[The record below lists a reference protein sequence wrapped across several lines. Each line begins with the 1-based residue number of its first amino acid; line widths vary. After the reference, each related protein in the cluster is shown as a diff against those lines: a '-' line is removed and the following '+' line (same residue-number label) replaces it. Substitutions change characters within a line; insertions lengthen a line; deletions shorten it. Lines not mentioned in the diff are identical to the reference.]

1 MAYITVQL
9 EDELKEKFE
18 DKVKAEE
25 RTVSS
30 AIRLLIKTY
39 LGENE

>member
-1 MAYITVQL
+1 MAYITFQI

-18 DKVKAEE
+18 DKVKIEE

-30 AIRLLIKTY
+30 ALRLLIKKD
-39 LGENE
+39 LGEND